1 MSLRQV
7 SASGHSPGCRSSFM
21 NSKLYVRNLWF
32 ETTEADLQ
40 ALFAQAG
47 TVQSINIIRDR
58 DTGRARGF
66 AFVEMTN
73 EGDAQ
78 KAIEQ
83 FNEQSFGGRNLTVNV
98 AKPQAVQN
106 GGGARAARPP
116 PRRAGRE
123 RT

>member
-1 MSLRQV
+1 
-7 SASGHSPGCRSSFM
+7 M

-47 TVQSINIIRDR
+47 TVQAINIIRDR

-73 EGDAQ
+73 EADAH

-83 FNEQSFGGRNLTVNV
+83 FNEQSFGGRDLTVNV
-98 AKPQAVQN
+98 AKPQGVRTGGYA
-106 GGGARAARPP
+106 GGARRSMS
-116 PRRAGRE
+116 RW
-123 RT
+123 